1 MTTTTSTLK
10 EFVAAN
16 AGQLANVDY
25 AKMRGV
31 AKAVYDDPSL
41 LDAFA
46 QDPEATA
53 RAINGFEVP
62 EGFHLHIADAQ
73 NNFIPPEEEGIFGAE
88 GIDTWGRI
96 ETRAGYK
103 TVSLVMCAAP
113 AEH

>member
-1 MTTTTSTLK
+1 MATTTESLR

-16 AGQLANVDY
+16 AAQLATVDY
-25 AKMRGV
+25 EKMRGV

-41 LDAFA
+41 LAAFE
-46 QDPEATA
+46 QDPEGTA

-62 EGFHLHIADAQ
+62 EGFHIHIADAN
-73 NNFIPPEEEGIFGAE
+73 NNFIPAEEHGVFGDEAA
-88 GIDTWGRI
+88 DAWGRI

-113 AEH
+113 A